1 MNRAV
6 PTVIVSTLSQIRQLG
21 RGSNTLCVGA
31 FALSLVNLAAVGGQ
45 QPATPAAPVNPPAL
59 QAAAP
64 APRPAT
70 LLALT
75 APQPAAAEPAK
86 PAPAEA
92 ARPDPPKPAEALKET
107 PKPVTPP
114 GAATTTTAPA
124 PQPAPAPKT
133 ETPAPAASRPTAPP
147 PPKPTANEEIER
159 LKKTAD
165 LMVKVNEALGMPQSP
180 YGKIIYDIAVR
191 HSINP
196 HLVAA
201 LIHVESAF
209 NPRAKSSKGAYGLM
223 QLLPETARRFG
234 LKKKKDLY
242 DPKKN
247 LEAGVRYLKWLADRF
262 GGDAEKILAAYNAGE
277 GAVERYGGIPPYQE
291 TQSYVQKIFG
301 LLGFEMP
308 PAPVPDPPA
317 ASTGSTEAVA
327 AR

>member
-6 PTVIVSTLSQIRQLG
+6 PTVIAPVLSRLRRVG

-31 FALSLVNLAAVGGQ
+31 FALTLVNFAALGGQPAGQ
-45 QPATPAAPVNPPAL
+45 QPAPVNPPSL
-59 QAAAP
+59 QAAV
-64 APRPAT
+64 
-70 LLALT
+70 
-75 APQPAAAEPAK
+75 
-86 PAPAEA
+86 APAEA
-92 ARPDPPKPAEALKET
+92 VKPAPSEIAQPAPEAPKET

-114 GAATTTTAPA
+114 GAAAAAPA
-124 PQPAPAPKT
+124 PAPTPAPKT
-133 ETPAPAASRPTAPP
+133 ETPAPAPAPNPAPAAAPRQTTPPT
-147 PPKPTANEEIER
+147 PKPNDEMER
-159 LKKTAD
+159 LKKAAD

-209 NPRAKSSKGAYGLM
+209 NPRAVSRKGAYGLM

-234 LKKKKDLY
+234 LTRKKDLFN
-242 DPKKN
+242 PKKN
-247 LEAGVRYLKWLADRF
+247 LEAGVRYLAWLADRF

-277 GAVERYGGIPPYQE
+277 GAVERFGGIPPYQE

-301 LLGFEMP
+301 LLGFTAP
-308 PAPVPDPPA
+308 STLAPAQAPQPTA
-317 ASTGSTEAVA
+317 AGGPETVA

>member
-6 PTVIVSTLSQIRQLG
+6 PTVIAPVLSQIRQLG

-31 FALSLVNLAAVGGQ
+31 FALTLVNFAALGGQ
-45 QPATPAAPVNPPAL
+45 PAAPVNPPAL

-64 APRPAT
+64 AAPSPT
-70 LLALT
+70 LA
-75 APQPAAAEPAK
+75 QPAA
-86 PAPAEA
+86 APAEA
-92 ARPDPPKPAEALKET
+92 ARPDPKPAEAPKET

-114 GAATTTTAPA
+114 GAVTTAPA
-124 PQPAPAPKT
+124 TAPLPATPKT
-133 ETPAPAASRPTAPP
+133 ETPAPAPASNPTTAAPRPTPPP
-147 PPKPTANEEIER
+147 PPKPNDDFER
-159 LKKTAD
+159 LKKAAD
-165 LMVKVNEALGMPQSP
+165 LMVKVNEALGTPQSP

-209 NPRAKSSKGAYGLM
+209 NPKAVSSAGAYGLM

-234 LKKKKDLY
+234 VKKKKDLF

-247 LEAGVRYLKWLADRF
+247 LEAGVSYLKWLADRF

-277 GAVERYGGIPPYQE
+277 GAVDRFGGIPPYQE
-291 TQSYVQKIFG
+291 TQSYVTRIFG
-301 LLGFEMP
+301 LLGLAVP
-308 PAPVPDPPA
+308 PAPVPAPQPA
-317 ASTGSTEAVA
+317 TLSQELVES
-327 AR
+327 R

>member
-1 MNRAV
+1 VIRAV
-6 PTVIVSTLSQIRQLG
+6 PTVIVSILSQVRQLG

-31 FALSLVNLAAVGGQ
+31 FALSLVNLAAGGPQPQ
-45 QPATPAAPVNPPAL
+45 QPPIPVIPPAL
-59 QAAAP
+59 QTPAP
-64 APRPAT
+64 APPPAT
-70 LLALT
+70 PVQTVKQTVARPE
-75 APQPAAAEPAK
+75 AVKPAAEAPREAPK
-86 PAPAEA
+86 PAPA
-92 ARPDPPKPAEALKET
+92 
-107 PKPVTPP
+107 
-114 GAATTTTAPA
+114 
-124 PQPAPAPKT
+124 PAPAPKP
-133 ETPAPAASRPTAPP
+133 ETPAPAPAPRLQATPP
-147 PPKPTANEEIER
+147 PPDPNDEVER
-159 LKKTAD
+159 LKKAAD
-165 LMVKVNEALGMPQSP
+165 LLVKVNAALGTPQSP

-234 LKKKKDLY
+234 LTKKKDLF

-277 GAVERYGGIPPYQE
+277 GAVQRFGGIPPYQE
-291 TQSYVQKIFG
+291 TQSYVQRIFG
-301 LLGFEMP
+301 LLGVSVAPAPP
-308 PAPVPDPPA
+308 PAPATAP
-317 ASTGSTEAVA
+317 SSQESVA

>member
-6 PTVIVSTLSQIRQLG
+6 PTVIVSVLSQIRQVG

-31 FALSLVNLAAVGGQ
+31 FALTLVNFAALGGQPAAQ
-45 QPATPAAPVNPPAL
+45 QPAPPLQINPPAL
-59 QAAAP
+59 QAAA
-64 APRPAT
+64 
-70 LLALT
+70 
-75 APQPAAAEPAK
+75 
-86 PAPAEA
+86 APAEA
-92 ARPDPPKPAEALKET
+92 VRSAPSEIASPAPEAPKET

-114 GAATTTTAPA
+114 GAVATAPA
-124 PQPAPAPKT
+124 PAPTPVPAPAP
-133 ETPAPAASRPTAPP
+133 AAAVASHPTTPP
-147 PPKPTANEEIER
+147 PPKPNDEAER
-159 LKKTAD
+159 LKKAAA
-165 LMVKVNEALGMPQSP
+165 LLVKVNAALGMPQSP

-201 LIHVESAF
+201 VIHVESAF
-209 NPRAKSSKGAYGLM
+209 NPRAVSPKGAYGLM

-234 LKKKKDLY
+234 LTRKKDLFN
-242 DPKKN
+242 PKKN

-277 GAVERYGGIPPYQE
+277 GAVERFGGIPPYQE

-301 LLGFEMP
+301 LLGFTPP
-308 PAPVPDPPA
+308 PAPAPEPPPA
-317 ASTGSTEAVA
+317 AGGSPETVA

>member
-1 MNRAV
+1 VNRAV
-6 PTVIVSTLSQIRQLG
+6 PTVIAPFLSQIRQAG

-31 FALSLVNLAAVGGQ
+31 FALSLVNFAALGGQ
-45 QPATPAAPVNPPAL
+45 PTGQPTPSLQMAPPAL

-64 APRPAT
+64 TPSPMIPQLAAAPVQPVKAALPAT
-70 LLALT
+70 
-75 APQPAAAEPAK
+75 
-86 PAPAEA
+86 PAEA
-92 ARPDPPKPAEALKET
+92 PRET
-107 PKPVTPP
+107 
-114 GAATTTTAPA
+114 A
-124 PQPAPAPKT
+124 KT
-133 ETPAPAASRPTAPP
+133 ETPAPAPAPKPAVRQTPP
-147 PPKPTANEEIER
+147 PPPRPNDEMER

-209 NPRAKSSKGAYGLM
+209 NPRAVSSKGAYGLM

-234 LKKKKDLY
+234 LKKKKDLF
-242 DPKKN
+242 DPRKN

-277 GAVERYGGIPPYQE
+277 GAVERFGGIPPYQE
-291 TQSYVQKIFG
+291 TQSYVQRIFG
-301 LLGFEMP
+301 LLGFSAP
-308 PAPVPDPPA
+308 SAPAPEPA
-317 ASTGSTEAVA
+317 AAGGVESVA

>member
-1 MNRAV
+1 VNRVV
-6 PTVIVSTLSQIRQLG
+6 PTVLAPVLSHLRQLG

-31 FALSLVNLAAVGGQ
+31 FALTLVNFATLGVQPADQ
-45 QPATPAAPVNPPAL
+45 QPAPVTPPAL

-64 APRPAT
+64 APPAV
-70 LLALT
+70 
-75 APQPAAAEPAK
+75 PA
-86 PAPAEA
+86 
-92 ARPDPPKPAEALKET
+92 DPPKPAAEAPKET
-107 PKPVTPP
+107 PRTETPP
-114 GAATTTTAPA
+114 GAVT
-124 PQPAPAPKT
+124 PAPAPAPRT
-133 ETPAPAASRPTAPP
+133 ETPAPAPAPNPAPAAAPRPTTPP
-147 PPKPTANEEIER
+147 PPKPNDDIER
-159 LKKTAD
+159 LKKAAD
-165 LMVKVNEALGMPQSP
+165 LMVKVNEALGMPQST

-209 NPRAKSSKGAYGLM
+209 NPRAVSSKGSYGLM

-234 LKKKKDLY
+234 LKKKKDLL

-277 GAVERYGGIPPYQE
+277 GAVERFGGIPPYQE
-291 TQSYVQKIFG
+291 TQSYVQRIFG
-301 LLGFEMP
+301 LLGFAVP
-308 PAPVPDPPA
+308 PSPVPAAQPA
-317 ASTGSTEAVA
+317 APSGQESMAA